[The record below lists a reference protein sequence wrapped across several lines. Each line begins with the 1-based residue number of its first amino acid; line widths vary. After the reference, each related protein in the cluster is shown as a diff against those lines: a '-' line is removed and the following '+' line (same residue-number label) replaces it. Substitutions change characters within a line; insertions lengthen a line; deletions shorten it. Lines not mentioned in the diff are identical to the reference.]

1 MGTPDTLEDALKQI
15 AGYESRLSKMASHR
29 KDAEA
34 RATEAQ
40 AALDEAQLQVATHE
54 RAAIG
59 FDAVLAELDSHKGQ
73 AESWAVERSIL
84 SAGITEGEGLDF
96 TLLAWQRIAEDARPA
111 GGVAE
116 WLASRDTLPKAVQAY
131 LPAEAQEAAT
141 APATPQPT
149 VNDNDAARPFNGTP
163 SPYSGGAIAG
173 LSAAGKWRDARAAAY
188 EAAGLVPPALPSKG

>member
-40 AALDEAQLQVATHE
+40 AALDETRLQVATHE

-73 AESWAVERSIL
+73 AEGWAVERSIL

-96 TLLAWQRIAEDARPA
+96 TLLAWQRVAEDARPA

-116 WLASRDTLPKAVQAY
+116 WLTSRDALPKAVQAY
-131 LPAEAQEAAT
+131 LPVEPQEGPT
-141 APATPQPT
+141 TPQPT

-173 LSAAGKWRDARAAAY
+173 LSAAGQWRDARQAAY